1 MTARQ
6 LPEGDATFLDH
17 AAFFVPDMEAAA
29 AALVRLGFTLTP
41 FTRQFNQTPAGAVP
55 AGMANRCL
63 MLREGYVELLTAV
76 SEGNLAR
83 QFEAAVERHVGLHL
97 VAFGVADANAAH
109 ARLGRAGLKPSPPV
123 HLRRGVDLVGG
134 GRGEARFTVLRL
146 PPGLMPEG
154 RMQLLTHHTEAT
166 VWQDAWMEHPNGAVS
181 LEAVLIVVAD
191 PDEAAARFGRLLD
204 RAPAS
209 LDEGRRVV
217 ALDRG
222 RLVLASLDAVRD
234 RLPAGIVPPP
244 LPWIAGLGLGA
255 ADPAASAAW
264 FEAAGLAGGFEG
276 DEASYALPAELG
288 GFVTLT
294 RPGVTP
300 SWAG

>member
-1 MTARQ
+1 MNARQ

-29 AALVRLGFTLTP
+29 AALVRLGFTPTP
-41 FTRQFNQTPAGAVP
+41 FTRQFNQTPGGAVP
-55 AGMANRCL
+55 AGMANCCL
-63 MLREGYVELLTAV
+63 MLRQGYVELLTAV
-76 SEGNLAR
+76 SKGDLAR
-83 QFEAAVERHVGLHL
+83 QFEAAIERHVGLHL
-97 VAFGVADANAAH
+97 VAFGVADADAAH
-109 ARLGRAGLKPSPPV
+109 ARLGQAGLEPSPPV
-123 HLRRGVDLVGG
+123 HLRREVDLVGG

-166 VWQDAWMEHPNGAVS
+166 VWQDAWMEHPNGVAS

-191 PDEAAARFGRLLD
+191 LDEAAARFGRLLD
-204 RAPAS
+204 RAPVS
-209 LDEGRRVV
+209 LDDSRRAV

-244 LPWIAGLGLGA
+244 PPWIAGLGLGA

-264 FEAAGLAGGFEG
+264 FKAAGLVGGFAAGEG
-276 DEASYALPAELG
+276 TYALPVELG

-294 RPGVTP
+294 RRGVTP